1 MLKII
6 LAALAALALALTA
19 GCTTTGTNA
28 PAVDKAL
35 EIARTSLQ
43 VAKIGAGVY
52 AGLAP
57 CSDTAKPPLCRSD
70 AIAGEIGKALAA
82 ANVAV
87 EAAASVYA
95 TANSSQADRDKAIE
109 AATTAVAAVLNI
121 LSRYGLAS

>member
-1 MLKII
+1 MTKLTM
-6 LAALAALALALTA
+6 LAAVAALTLGA
-19 GCTTTGTNA
+19 CTTTGTTPGAN
-28 PAVDKAL
+28 VDKAL